1 MTSEAQALA
10 PGPCLGQGISIF
22 CQGVWVTL
30 CFAFQ
35 KLVAV
40 LSSEALKLCTCPV
53 RGPFLLHSPLPGA
66 QVLSPLLSL
75 SLFFSFILTDY
86 VEVFLPFQKS
96 EVFCQYSL
104 DVLCKPLWTYLRE
117 EVGSMSYSSAILI
130 PPSRKA

>member
-1 MTSEAQALA
+1 MH
-10 PGPCLGQGISIF
+10 
-22 CQGVWVTL
+22 
-30 CFAFQ
+30 
-35 KLVAV
+35 
-40 LSSEALKLCTCPV
+40 LSSEGTFPPSQPPPWGTGLVPT
-53 RGPFLLHSPLPGA
+53 PF
-66 QVLSPLLSL
+66 SL
-75 SLFFSFILTDY
+75 FFFSFILTDY